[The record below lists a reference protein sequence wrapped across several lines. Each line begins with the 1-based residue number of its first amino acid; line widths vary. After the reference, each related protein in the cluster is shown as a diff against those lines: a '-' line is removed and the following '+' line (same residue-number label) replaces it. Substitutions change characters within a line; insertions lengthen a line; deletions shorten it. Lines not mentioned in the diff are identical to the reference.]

1 MAKLFRV
8 AAVALGLLV
17 LSTFGLVQQVTG
29 LAADRTVTTRETITG
44 LDAKA
49 EVVRRMGLDPVF
61 YRQYLRTAARFQ
73 SLGWQEVPE
82 ATVVVKIRSEVRP
95 NLLARWLGAIAPA
108 LRAQSYS
115 GSEGWA
121 SFNSWNDGDNTTWEG
136 LVYGDTGNGVS
147 GGVEVQYRTS
157 NGTWE
162 PVRLW
167 DEPAG

>member
-61 YRQYLRTAARFQ
+61 LQAVLTHRR
-73 SLGWQEVPE
+73 SLP
-82 ATVVVKIRSEVRP
+82 
-95 NLLARWLGAIAPA
+95 
-108 LRAQSYS
+108 
-115 GSEGWA
+115 
-121 SFNSWNDGDNTTWEG
+121 
-136 LVYGDTGNGVS
+136 VS
-147 GGVEVQYRTS
+147 GM
-157 NGTWE
+157 
-162 PVRLW
+162 
-167 DEPAG
+167 AGGSRSDRRRKDPLRG